1 MSVIDVSN
9 LQQVSSYNTLLAQN
23 NLINNV
29 YFLNET
35 DVSGY
40 VFEINAFDT
49 SGSLTVDPTF
59 DTQIQQGL
67 GLDDCSAIALLD
79 VSLSNFN
86 QLFTFQSDSDDL
98 DDLSVNDL
106 KFGIASG
113 ASTIFSNILY
123 SYGTVVEQQINS
135 YYDNQSIYDD
145 YVRNLAFQITGGYS
159 ASDIFTNEANL
170 VQGVQ
175 DLDSTFQSLFT
186 NIIVALLTDTI
197 NNGHKSLPDIQNLT
211 ENDSV
216 FKAAIALFTINVNS
230 GASSERLT
238 DLFDDIK
245 TASDTATVS
254 TGNVGPITVPL
265 RFYSG
270 DKIAVRLVYKNQN
283 TNPIGNNTIVPRS
296 YKLLLNLV

>member
-1 MSVIDVSN
+1 MSTIDVNS
-9 LQQVSSYNTLLAQN
+9 LQQVSNYNTLLLQQS
-23 NLINNV
+23 LINNV
-29 YFLNET
+29 YYLDIADT
-35 DVSGY
+35 SGY
-40 VFEINAFDT
+40 VFEITAFDT
-49 SGSLTVDPTF
+49 SGTLSLDPTF
-59 DTQIQQGL
+59 DTAIQQDL
-67 GLDDCSAIALLD
+67 GLADCSAIAVLD
-79 VSLSNFN
+79 VSLSAFN
-86 QLFTFQSDSDDL
+86 SIFSFQSDSDDL

-245 TASDTATVS
+245 TASDAATVS

>member
-159 ASDIFTNEANL
+159 ASDIFTNEENL

-186 NIIVALLTDTI
+186 NIIVALVTDTI
-197 NNGHKSLPDIQNLT
+197 NNGHKSIPDIQNLT

-245 TASDTATVS
+245 TASDAATVS

>member
-49 SGSLTVDPTF
+49 SGSLTIDPTF

-79 VSLSNFN
+79 VSLSEFN

-106 KFGIASG
+106 KFGVMERFLG
-113 ASTIFSNILY
+113 F
-123 SYGTVVEQQINS
+123 GFPPE
-135 YYDNQSIYDD
+135 
-145 YVRNLAFQITGGYS
+145 
-159 ASDIFTNEANL
+159 
-170 VQGVQ
+170 
-175 DLDSTFQSLFT
+175 
-186 NIIVALLTDTI
+186 VALALSTT
-197 NNGHKSLPDIQNLT
+197 GFMTSLPIL
-211 ENDSV
+211 
-216 FKAAIALFTINVNS
+216 
-230 GASSERLT
+230 
-238 DLFDDIK
+238 
-245 TASDTATVS
+245 
-254 TGNVGPITVPL
+254 
-265 RFYSG
+265 
-270 DKIAVRLVYKNQN
+270 
-283 TNPIGNNTIVPRS
+283 
-296 YKLLLNLV
+296 

>member
-9 LQQVSSYNTLLAQN
+9 LQQVSSYNTLLLQN

-35 DVSGY
+35 DISGY

-49 SGSLTVDPTF
+49 SGSLTIDPTF

-79 VSLSNFN
+79 VSLSEFN
-86 QLFTFQSDSDDL
+86 QLFSFQSDSDDL

-106 KFGIASG
+106 KFGVNSSAS
-113 ASTIFSNILY
+113 AMFSTLLY
-123 SYGTVVEQQINS
+123 SHGTVVEQQINS
-135 YYDNQSIYDD
+135 YYSDQFIYND

-159 ASDIFTNEANL
+159 ASDIFTNEENL

-175 DLDSTFQSLFT
+175 DLDSTFQTLFT
-186 NIIVALLTDTI
+186 SILTSIITDTT
-197 NNGHKSLPDIQNLT
+197 NNGYKSIDEIQDLT
-211 ENDSV
+211 ENGSL
-216 FKAAIALFTINVNS
+216 FKAAVALFTINVNS
-230 GASSERLT
+230 GSTSSRLT

-245 TASDTATVS
+245 TASDDATIS

>member
-9 LQQVSSYNTLLAQN
+9 LQQVSSYNTLLLQN

-35 DVSGY
+35 DISGY

-49 SGSLTVDPTF
+49 SGSLTIDPTF

-79 VSLSNFN
+79 VSLSEFN
-86 QLFTFQSDSDDL
+86 QLFSFQSDSDDL

-186 NIIVALLTDTI
+186 NIIVALVTDTI
-197 NNGHKSLPDIQNLT
+197 NNGHKSIPDIQNLT

-216 FKAAIALFTINVNS
+216 FKAAVALFTINVNS

-245 TASDTATVS
+245 TASDAATVS

>member
-49 SGSLTVDPTF
+49 SGSLTIDPTF

-79 VSLSNFN
+79 VSLSDFN

-135 YYDNQSIYDD
+135 YYDDQSIYDD

-197 NNGHKSLPDIQNLT
+197 NNGHKSIPDIQNLT
-211 ENDSV
+211 ANDSV
-216 FKAAIALFTINVNS
+216 FKAAVALFTINVNS

-245 TASDTATVS
+245 TASDAATVS

>member
-9 LQQVSSYNTLLAQN
+9 LQQVSSYNTLLLQN

-35 DVSGY
+35 DISGY

-49 SGSLTVDPTF
+49 SGSLTIDPTF

-79 VSLSNFN
+79 VSLSEFN
-86 QLFTFQSDSDDL
+86 QLFSFQSDSDDL

-106 KFGIASG
+106 KFGVNSSAS
-113 ASTIFSNILY
+113 AMFSTLLY
-123 SYGTVVEQQINS
+123 SHGTVVEQQINS
-135 YYDNQSIYDD
+135 YYSDQFIYND

-159 ASDIFTNEANL
+159 ASDIFTNEENL

-175 DLDSTFQSLFT
+175 DLDSTFQTLFT
-186 NIIVALLTDTI
+186 SILTSIITDTT
-197 NNGHKSLPDIQNLT
+197 NNGYKSIDEIQDLT
-211 ENDSV
+211 ENGSL

-230 GASSERLT
+230 GSTSSRLT
-238 DLFDDIK
+238 ELFDDIK
-245 TASDTATVS
+245 TASDAATVS

-283 TNPIGNNTIVPRS
+283 TTPIGNNTIVPRS

>member
-1 MSVIDVSN
+1 MI
-9 LQQVSSYNTLLAQN
+9 
-23 NLINNV
+23 
-29 YFLNET
+29 
-35 DVSGY
+35 G
-40 VFEINAFDT
+40 
-49 SGSLTVDPTF
+49 VDALF
-59 DTQIQQGL
+59 
-67 GLDDCSAIALLD
+67 IALLD

-106 KFGIASG
+106 KFGVNSSAS
-113 ASTIFSNILY
+113 AMFSTLLY
-123 SYGTVVEQQINS
+123 SHGTVVEQQINS

-245 TASDTATVS
+245 TASDAATVS